1 MTRLAVGVAIGVLVL
16 TACGGGDGNEAS
28 QSEETQWAN
37 DVCQG
42 ADQVSSSISGLTDS
56 IKIDSSSGTSA
67 LQQAQTELT
76 NRVNTVQKDIGDLG
90 DTITDLPDNTNDAIT
105 QASDQLNDDAQQLS
119 DSVSDLT
126 GATQKAA
133 DATDAQAFTAAI
145 AEATSSLSAT
155 KDALGSLTDNLSS
168 YLSSADD
175 ALHQAFNDAPACQG

>member
-1 MTRLAVGVAIGVLVL
+1 MTRLAVGVAIAVLVL
-16 TACGGGDGNEAS
+16 TACGGDEEAS
-28 QSEETQWAN
+28 QSEETAWAN

-56 IKIDSSSGTSA
+56 IKIDSGSGTSA

-76 NRVNTVQKDIGDLG
+76 NRVNTVQEDIGDLG

-168 YLSSADD
+168 YLTSADD
-175 ALHQAFNDAPACQG
+175 ALKQAFNDAPACQG